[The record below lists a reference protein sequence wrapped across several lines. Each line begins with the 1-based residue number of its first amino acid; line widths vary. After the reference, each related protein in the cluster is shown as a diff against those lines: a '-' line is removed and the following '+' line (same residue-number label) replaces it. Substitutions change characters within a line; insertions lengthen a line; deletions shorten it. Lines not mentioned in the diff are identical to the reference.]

1 MLRTLACRSIPRAPS
16 MVARTLSVSR
26 ISFSQLVRRGI
37 HAGRPLMNASAG
49 PQGAGA
55 AAPLTWNDFL
65 ALRTKRRRVNVV
77 VSVISTAVAA
87 GLGWGVLANMVIDP
101 TEMIMGFDP
110 FMVISLAVVL
120 CGAGGYLIGPSI
132 GNVVFLR
139 MIGKQ
144 APTFV
149 RKEADF
155 LAHIR
160 KNRPDPSQQSYANPV
175 TDYYGEKIGS
185 LKDYRRWLRDGRAY
199 RRKTQNFL

>member
-1 MLRTLACRSIPRAPS
+1 MLRMLASRSILRAPS
-16 MVARTLSVSR
+16 VVARPLSVSR
-26 ISFSQLVRRGI
+26 ISSSLLVRRGI
-37 HAGRPLMNASAG
+37 HAGRPLMNAAPK
-49 PQGAGA
+49 PQGTG

-77 VSVISTAVAA
+77 VSVVSTAVAA